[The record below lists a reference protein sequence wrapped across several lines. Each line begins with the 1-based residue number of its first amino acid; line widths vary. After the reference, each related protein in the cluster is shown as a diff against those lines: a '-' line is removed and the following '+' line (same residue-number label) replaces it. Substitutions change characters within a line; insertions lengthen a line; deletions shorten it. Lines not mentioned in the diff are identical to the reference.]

1 MCLVQGTQCIS
12 FCQESSTIMIHKII
26 KAINFI
32 NKCSPQQHKDRSII
46 AICQAPGLVLK
57 VFFLFLW
64 ILNVKHLDFLKTV
77 VWLICRKI
85 IISYN
90 FILFFFFHFACKKT
104 FKFLSFSFVNYFMY
118 IISPWHLQDKGI
130 YRLSWLLIAINGLNM
145 AFPSAVT
152 LPCINK
158 TDCLL
163 SRLDINTLMLL
174 AAVFNILC

>member
-77 VWLICRKI
+77 VWFICRKI

-90 FILFFFFHFACKKT
+90 FILFYFFILLAKQLSSF
-104 FKFLSFSFVNYFMY
+104 FLS
-118 IISPWHLQDKGI
+118 P
-130 YRLSWLLIAINGLNM
+130 LLITSCTL
-145 AFPSAVT
+145 FHHDTCKTKEFTDYLDYT
-152 LPCINK
+152 LP
-158 TDCLL
+158 
-163 SRLDINTLMLL
+163 LMG
-174 AAVFNILC
+174 